1 LGPRKNPGPAVSESI
16 VPAAYKLERLAR
28 PRVIEWRL
36 LGLDPWGMRSPSL
49 INRLLAS
56 GFVLAGGIAIVL
68 LIWPDGIT
76 DLAPDQVT
84 AGAIARAIAA
94 VAAGAIS
101 LMVLL
106 TFWDDDFR

>member
-1 LGPRKNPGPAVSESI
+1 
-16 VPAAYKLERLAR
+16 
-28 PRVIEWRL
+28 
-36 LGLDPWGMRSPSL
+36 MRSPSL

-84 AGAIARAIAA
+84 AARSHGRSQRWPQARSA
-94 VAAGAIS
+94 
-101 LMVLL
+101 
-106 TFWDDDFR
+106 